1 MAKRSLSEQL
11 NQLVDALLAHP
22 AAPTAPRAEAQTAAL
37 ARIAADLRGL
47 PREKFKAQLKAEL
60 GRRKSMASKPVPVAE
75 PVPAQTAI
83 PYLCFKDA
91 SAAIEFYKKVF
102 GATEVMRLTEPSGK
116 IGHAEIRIGNS
127 RIMMSDEYAEYGA
140 LSPESLGGSAVKM
153 NLSVADVDA
162 VVKQAVAANA
172 RIVRPVE
179 DQFYGERSGQIADPF
194 GYTWIVSTTKETVSA
209 AEMQRRMDAMFQQPE
224 KEPKQ
229 GVDQASKGFLTLT
242 PYLVVQDAPALVEFL
257 KKIFPTEERFRSIG
271 SAGGNHID
279 VRVGDS
285 ALMIGGGGGG
295 VAWRGENQPMAFH
308 VYVEDTDAAYK
319 RALEAGGVSIGA
331 PADQPYGERSASVKD
346 AFGNF
351 WYIATSE
358 GETYQ
363 PKDTPTVQ
371 PYLHPL
377 RAEPVISFLK
387 RAFGA
392 EELARHA
399 SADGVVQHAKVKIG
413 DGRLE
418 MGEAHGNYQPM
429 PSMFYLRVPDVDAVY
444 KRAIQAGGTS
454 IWEPAGQPY
463 GDRVGGVKDPFGN
476 QWYIATLI
484 KDASA

>member
-11 NQLVDALLAHP
+11 NQTVDALLAHP
-22 AAPTAPRAEAQTAAL
+22 ATPTAPRADAQTRAL
-37 ARIAADLRGL
+37 ARIAADLRDL
-47 PREKFKAQLKAEL
+47 PSEKFKAQLKAEL
-60 GRRKSMASKPVPVAE
+60 GRRKPMASKPVPVAE
-75 PVPAQTAI
+75 TVPAQTAV

-102 GATEVMRLTEPSGK
+102 GATEVMRLREPGGK

-127 RIMMSDEYAEYGA
+127 RIMMSDEYPDYGA

-153 NLSVADVDA
+153 NLNVADVDA
-162 VVKQAVAANA
+162 VVKQAVAAGA
-172 RIVRPVE
+172 RIIRPVE
-179 DQFYGERSGQIADPF
+179 DQFYGERSGQVADPF
-194 GYTWIVSTTKETVSA
+194 GYTWKVSTTKATLSVE
-209 AEMQRRMDAMFQQPE
+209 EMQRRMDAMFQQPTGE
-224 KEPKQ
+224 AELK
-229 GVDQASKGFLTLT
+229 VDPIRKGPRTLT
-242 PYLVVQDAPALVEFL
+242 PYVVIQDAPALVDFL
-257 KKIFPTEERFRSIG
+257 KKVFPTEESFRSIG
-271 SAGGNHID
+271 GAGGNHID

-346 AFGNF
+346 PFGNY

-358 GETYQ
+358 GEAYQ

-392 EELARHA
+392 EELARYA
-399 SADGVVQHAKVKIG
+399 SADGVVQHARVKIG

-454 IWEPAGQPY
+454 IWEPAEQPY

-476 QWYIATLI
+476 QWYIATQV
-484 KDASA
+484 KDISA

>member
-11 NQLVDALLAHP
+11 NQLVDALLAYP
-22 AAPTAPRAEAQTAAL
+22 ATAAVPRAGAQTAAL

-60 GRRKSMASKPVPVAE
+60 RRRKPMASKPVPVTE
-75 PVPAQTAI
+75 TVPAQTAV

-91 SAAIEFYKKVF
+91 SAAIELYKKAF
-102 GATEVMRLTEPSGK
+102 GATEVMRLTEPNGK

-127 RIMMSDEYAEYGA
+127 RIMMSDEYPDYGA

-153 NLSVADVDA
+153 NLNVANVDA
-162 VVKQAVAANA
+162 VVKRALTAGA
-172 RIVRPVE
+172 RIIRPVE
-179 DQFYGERSGQIADPF
+179 DQFYGERSGQVADPF
-194 GYTWIVSTTKETVSA
+194 GYTWIVSTTKETVSS

-229 GVDQASKGFLTLT
+229 RVDPASKGLLTLT

-257 KKIFPTEERFRSIG
+257 QKVFPTEERFRSIG
-271 SAGGNHID
+271 GASGNHID

-319 RALEAGGVSIGA
+319 RALEAGGVSIGT

-346 AFGNF
+346 AFGNY

-392 EELARHA
+392 EELARYA
-399 SADGVVQHAKVKIG
+399 SSDGVVQHAKMKIG

-454 IWEPAGQPY
+454 IWEPAEQPY

-476 QWYIATLI
+476 QWYIATQV
-484 KDASA
+484 KDVSA